1 MVGPKFLFSD
11 SECLLVEQLGLAVV
25 ALQAFEP
32 PYHVGA
38 FSNRPLASPELA
50 TAGGNAM
57 YS

>member
-11 SECLLVEQLGLAVV
+11 SECLLVERLGLAVV

-38 FSNRPLASPELA
+38 FSNRRVVCTEL
-50 TAGGNAM
+50 GVRKLERFLG
-57 YS
+57 